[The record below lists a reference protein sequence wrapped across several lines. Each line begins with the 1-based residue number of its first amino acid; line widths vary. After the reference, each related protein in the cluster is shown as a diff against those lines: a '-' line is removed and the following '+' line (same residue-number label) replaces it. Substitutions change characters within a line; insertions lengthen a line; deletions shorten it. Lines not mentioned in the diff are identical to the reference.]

1 MLTIASP
8 AKKRNAMLLALL
20 IGAFTMLLTETFFN
34 NALPTIFSQYGVS
47 QSTAQWVSTGYQLVA
62 GLMIPLSA
70 WIFHKFNVQHTY
82 LVLAAIFLIG
92 CLFGFLLRA
101 SGGY

>member
-1 MLTIASP
+1 M
-8 AKKRNAMLLALL
+8 L

-34 NALPTIFSQYGVS
+34 NGIPTIIRVYHVT

-70 WIFHKFNVQHTY
+70 WVFHKFNTKYTVIT
-82 LVLAAIFLIG
+82 LAAIFLLGSLIG
-92 CLFGFLLRA
+92 FFCQ
-101 SGGY
+101 